1 MLGRVFLDLIR
12 IAVGLAI
19 LLAGAW
25 LTVRSATRLA
35 SSFGISPIIIG
46 ATVVA
51 FGTSAPEFVVSL
63 LAATR
68 DSSALAIGNVLG
80 SNVANV
86 ALVLGASALVRPM
99 TVHRRLLRWEIPV
112 LAAATLAMLLLAA
125 NGRLGHVEGAVM
137 FLGLVLFIVVSPR
150 LWPEAA
156 ATADADTAAAEA
168 PRAPEHDR
176 TARVLDGGLLLLG
189 LAGLTLG
196 ADTAVRSAVNV
207 AEQAGISET
216 AIGATIV
223 ATGTSLPEV
232 ATSVVAAF
240 RRQHEIAVAN
250 VVGSN
255 IFNLLGVIGL
265 TAGLIPL
272 SVDQSL
278 YQFEMPA
285 LALSTAVLLPLAW
298 PRYRIGRL
306 EGALLLTGYVTFV
319 AVVLLRA

>member
-1 MLGRVFLDLIR
+1 
-12 IAVGLAI
+12 
-19 LLAGAW
+19 
-25 LTVRSATRLA
+25 
-35 SSFGISPIIIG
+35 
-46 ATVVA
+46 
-51 FGTSAPEFVVSL
+51 
-63 LAATR
+63 
-68 DSSALAIGNVLG
+68 
-80 SNVANV
+80 V

-99 TVHRRLLRWEIPV
+99 TVHWRLLRWEIPV
-112 LAAATLAMLLLAA
+112 LAGATLAMLLFAA
-125 NGRLGHVEGAVM
+125 NGRLGHIEGAVM
-137 FLGLVLFIVVSPR
+137 FLGLVAFIVISPR
-150 LWPEAA
+150 LWPEATA
-156 ATADADTAAAEA
+156 AVDVDADEA
-168 PRAPEHDR
+168 PRALEHDG
-176 TARVLDGGLLLLG
+176 TARALDGGLLLLG

-196 ADTAVRSAVNV
+196 ADTAVRGAVNV

-232 ATSVVAAF
+232 ATSVVAAL

-272 SVDQSL
+272 SVDLEL

-298 PRYRIGRL
+298 PRYRIGRA

>member
-1 MLGRVFLDLIR
+1 MLGRVFIDLIR

-25 LTVRSATRLA
+25 LTVRAATRLA

-63 LAATR
+63 LAASR
-68 DSSALAIGNVLG
+68 ESSGLAIGNVLG

-99 TVHRRLLRWEIPV
+99 TVHWRLLRWEIPV
-112 LAAATLAMLLLAA
+112 LAAATLAMLLFAA
-125 NGRLGHVEGAVM
+125 NGRLGHIEGAVM
-137 FLGLVLFIVVSPR
+137 FLGLVAFIVISPR

-156 ATADADTAAAEA
+156 AATDADAAGAS
-168 PRAPEHDR
+168 RALEHDG
-176 TARVLDGGLLLLG
+176 TARALEGGLLLLG

-196 ADTAVRSAVNV
+196 ADTAVRGAVSV

-232 ATSVVAAF
+232 ATSVVAAL

-272 SVDQSL
+272 SVDQNL

-298 PRYRIGRL
+298 PRARIGRT
-306 EGALLLTGYVTFV
+306 EGALLLAGYVTFV

>member
-1 MLGRVFLDLIR
+1 MLGRVLLDLIR

-63 LAATR
+63 FAATR
-68 DSSALAIGNVLG
+68 DSSGLAIGNVLG

-99 TVHRRLLRWEIPV
+99 TVHWRLLRWEIPV
-112 LAAATLAMLLLAA
+112 LAAATLVMLLLAA
-125 NGRLGHVEGAVM
+125 NGRLGHIEGAVM

-150 LWPEAA
+150 LWPETA
-156 ATADADTAAAEA
+156 ATAVGHAAEA
-168 PRAPEHDR
+168 SRAPEHDGK
-176 TARVLDGGLLLLG
+176 ARALDGGLLLLG

-196 ADTAVRSAVNV
+196 ADTAVRGAVNV
-207 AEQAGISET
+207 AEQAGISEA

-272 SVDQSL
+272 TVDLDL

-298 PRYRIGRL
+298 PRYRIGRP
-306 EGALLLTGYVTFV
+306 EGALLLAGYVTFV

>member
-68 DSSALAIGNVLG
+68 ESSGLAIGNVLG

-125 NGRLGHVEGAVM
+125 NGRLGHIEGAVM
-137 FLGLVLFIVVSPR
+137 FLGLAAFIVVSPR
-150 LWPEAA
+150 LWPETA
-156 ATADADTAAAEA
+156 ATAGADAAEA
-168 PRAPEHDR
+168 SRALEQDG

-196 ADTAVRSAVNV
+196 ADTAVRGAVNV

-232 ATSVVAAF
+232 ATSVVAAL

-272 SVDQSL
+272 SVDQNL

-298 PRYRIGRL
+298 PRYRIGRP
-306 EGALLLTGYVTFV
+306 EGALLLAGYVTFV